1 MKFSFRAEPVVWTAL
16 LSALLVVLVEFG
28 VPLTDGQQT
37 ALQGLLVALLAV
49 FMARPNVAS
58 KDTLEKAGVSL
69 TQVKQVAESR
79 DTVLVEQ
86 CTHPDHHTPTTP
98 GETV

>member
-16 LSALLVVLVEFG
+16 LSAFLVVLVEFG
-28 VPLTDGQQT
+28 VPLTEGQQT

-58 KDTLEKAGVSL
+58 RDTLEKAGVSL
-69 TQVKQVAESR
+69 TQVKQVADSC
-79 DTVLVEQ
+79 DTVLVPQ
-86 CTHPDHHTPTTP
+86 KCSHSTPTTP
-98 GETV
+98 GETL